1 MFLYT
6 KYFLSNTAT
15 ALTHMK
21 SIFLQNTNLG
31 WVGRCV
37 WHVTKIKYVYFRYI
51 EYVQNPLILTVNI
64 GLVTLE

>member
-21 SIFLQNTNLG
+21 VFFCKILIL
-31 WVGRCV
+31 VGSVVV